1 MSAMAAV
8 DVSPEDIPSVR
19 DSVSPEEWETRV
31 NLAACYRL
39 VDYYGMSDLAGT
51 HISARVPG
59 EDNAFLINP
68 YGLFFDEITASSLI
82 KVNLDGDVLS
92 ESEYRVNAAGFV
104 IHSAVHEARHD
115 VDCVLHT
122 HTRAGMAVSA
132 LKCGLLP
139 MSQHSARF
147 IDNIGYHDYEGLA
160 TNLDERERLVRDLG
174 ETNMTLILHNHGLLT
189 CGRNIAEAF
198 WLVHKLEKACQAQID
213 GMAAGAKVAE
223 IVPAVQDSTAK
234 MFKDRGTQAP
244 DRNWPG
250 HLRQLDRVDPSFRN

>member
-1 MSAMAAV
+1 MSALPAV
-8 DVSPEDIPSVR
+8 DVSPDEIPSIR
-19 DSVSPEEWETRV
+19 DKVTPAEWEARV

-51 HISARVPG
+51 HISARVP
-59 EDNAFLINP
+59 DDDDAFLINP

-82 KVNLDGDVLS
+82 KVNMDGDVLS
-92 ESEYRVNAAGFV
+92 ESPYRVNVAGFT
-104 IHSAVHEARHD
+104 IHSAVHIARHD
-115 VDCVLHT
+115 VACVLHT

-139 MSQHSARF
+139 LSQHSARF

-174 ETNMTLILHNHGLLT
+174 ETNMAMILRNHGLLT
-189 CGRNIAEAF
+189 CGRNIPEAF
-198 WLVHKLEKACQAQID
+198 WLVYQLEIACRSQID
-213 GMAAGAKVAE
+213 GMAGGAKFDE
-223 IVPAVQDSTAK
+223 IAPAVQDHTST
-234 MFKDRGTQAP
+234 MFKGRGTDAP

-250 HLRQLDRVDPSFRN
+250 HLRQLDRVDPGYRN